1 LFFLFHKFFSPN
13 EPKRLVLRIY
23 RKTRILN
30 SFESRND
37 FREKYQM
44 SLREF
49 LEFLANPFRFSNKPE
64 TDLSGLFE
72 GIETVLN
79 ELSILQERTKQMALN
94 LDALTA
100 EVERVKSVQE
110 SAVTLLHAL
119 SDELTKIATDLH
131 ECGLGKEGDLE
142 ALDALVEK
150 LKGSTDG
157 LATAIAESDDYFEVP
172 AEETPTEEP
181 VAEEP
186 VAEEPVEEPVEEVV
200 EEAPVE
206 EEVPAE
212 EVVEAPAEEA
222 PVAEET
228 PEAPFDASGIPGLE
242 GTQSG
247 PAVEKEDKP
256 LE

>member
-1 LFFLFHKFFSPN
+1 
-13 EPKRLVLRIY
+13 
-23 RKTRILN
+23 
-30 SFESRND
+30 
-37 FREKYQM
+37 
-44 SLREF
+44 
-49 LEFLANPFRFSNKPE
+49 
-64 TDLSGLFE
+64 
-72 GIETVLN
+72 
-79 ELSILQERTKQMALN
+79 MALN

-186 VAEEPVEEPVEEVV
+186 VAEEPVEESVEEVV

-212 EVVEAPAEEA
+212 EVVEEEVVDAPAEEA